1 MRGPSIRRRLLV
13 SITGIVLLM
22 GAIMILMNGTLLEEY
37 YIFMEKRMLTSQA
50 AKVAS
55 IVDSSAD
62 DSGLSDLLEGTE
74 RKYSLAV
81 SIIGADGIPRYFTRT
96 GVMDQPFGGRIPD
109 DKPSPA
115 QRIPNF
121 SVQDSTKLPDGSI
134 LELQNDIRLGVRYM
148 TVKKQLSDGSWL
160 DVRVMLSSI
169 ERGASVAN
177 TFTLYAVALGLI
189 ITVIWAVGFSRKF
202 TEPLVEMS
210 GIAHDI
216 SALDFSRKCETRQQ
230 DEMGQ
235 LGSSINEL
243 SEKLSAALEDLK
255 LKNRMLEGELERE
268 RQLDSLRKEF
278 VANVSH
284 ELRTP
289 ISVIQGYAEAL
300 KMNIAGDEGKKE
312 YYSGVIVD
320 EAERMNKLVS
330 DLLEL
335 SQYQSGGAKLD
346 MKRFSLT
353 ELVNRIA
360 DRCVRP
366 ELRPNL
372 KLYLPE
378 KAESFADER
387 RTEQVLINFLN
398 NASEHLSEGGR
409 IDVMVY
415 GEEGE
420 PWVLEVV
427 NDGEPIPEEAIGHI
441 WDSFYRA
448 DKARS
453 RNQGRYGLGLS
464 IVRAIQEMHGM
475 GYGAENLDGKV
486 RFWAEVAKAENAKAG
501 STGAEAVDGGTEAK
515 PGESTPMGA

>member
-1 MRGPSIRRRLLV
+1 
-13 SITGIVLLM
+13 
-22 GAIMILMNGTLLEEY
+22 
-37 YIFMEKRMLTSQA
+37 
-50 AKVAS
+50 
-55 IVDSSAD
+55 
-62 DSGLSDLLEGTE
+62 
-74 RKYSLAV
+74 
-81 SIIGADGIPRYFTRT
+81 
-96 GVMDQPFGGRIPD
+96 
-109 DKPSPA
+109 
-115 QRIPNF
+115 
-121 SVQDSTKLPDGSI
+121 
-134 LELQNDIRLGVRYM
+134 
-148 TVKKQLSDGSWL
+148 
-160 DVRVMLSSI
+160 
-169 ERGASVAN
+169 
-177 TFTLYAVALGLI
+177 
-189 ITVIWAVGFSRKF
+189 
-202 TEPLVEMS
+202 MS
-210 GIAHDI
+210 GIARDI

-235 LGSSINEL
+235 LGTSINEL

-268 RQLDSLRKEF
+268 RQLDRLRKEF

-320 EAERMNKLVS
+320 EADRMNKLVS

-346 MKRFSLT
+346 VRRFSLT

-360 DRCVRP
+360 DRCVKP

-378 KAESFADER
+378 EAEALADER

-427 NDGEPIPEEAIGHI
+427 NDGEPIPEEAIEHI

-475 GYGAENLDGKV
+475 GYGAENLDGRV
-486 RFWAEVAKAENAKAG
+486 RFWAEVAKAEDAKAEGAG
-501 STGAEAVDGGTEAK
+501 SEAVDGVAEAK
-515 PGESTPMGA
+515 PGVSMDSGA

>member
-1 MRGPSIRRRLLV
+1 MGPSIRRRLLT

-22 GAIMILMNGTLLEEY
+22 GAIMILMNGTLLEKY

-50 AKVAS
+50 AKIGAIIES
-55 IVDSSAD
+55 TAD
-62 DSGLSDLLEGTE
+62 DASLSELLEGTE
-74 RKYSLAV
+74 RKNNLSV
-81 SIIGADGIPRYFTRT
+81 SIIGADGTPRYFTRT
-96 GVMDQPFGGRIPD
+96 GVMDQPFGGRMQD
-109 DKPSPA
+109 DRIAPA
-115 QRIPNF
+115 QKAPNF
-121 SVQDSTKLPDGSI
+121 SILGSTKLEDGSI
-134 LELQNDIRLGVRYM
+134 LELQADIRLGVRYM

-177 TFTLYAVALGLI
+177 TFTLYAVALGLL

-202 TEPLVEMS
+202 TKPLVEMS
-210 GIAHDI
+210 GIAKDI
-216 SALDFSRKCETRQQ
+216 SGLDFSRKCETRQQ

-235 LGSSINEL
+235 LGTSINEL
-243 SEKLSAALEDLK
+243 SEKLSAALGDLK

-268 RQLDSLRKEF
+268 RKLDRLRKEF

-312 YYSGVIVD
+312 YYSEVIVD

-335 SQYQSGGAKLD
+335 SQYQSGAAKLD
-346 MKRFSLT
+346 MKRFSLA

-360 DRCVRP
+360 ERCVKP
-366 ELRPNL
+366 ELRL
-372 KLYLPE
+372 KLKLDVPQE
-378 KAESFADER
+378 AEAYADER
-387 RTEQVLINFLN
+387 RTDQVLINFLN
-398 NASEHLSEGGR
+398 NASEHLSEGGY
-409 IDVMVY
+409 IDIRVLEDET
-415 GEEGE
+415 GGA
-420 PWVLEVV
+420 WVLEVT
-427 NDGEPIPEEAIGHI
+427 NDGEPVPEDAMNHI

-464 IVRAIQEMHGM
+464 IVRAIQDMHGM
-475 GYGAENLDGKV
+475 RFGAENLEGRV
-486 RFWAEVAKAENAKAG
+486 RFWAEIARAEPEPQAG
-501 STGAEAVDGGTEAK
+501 DGTDAQ
-515 PGESTPMGA
+515 

>member
-1 MRGPSIRRRLLV
+1 MGPSIRRRLLL

-22 GAIMILMNGTLLEEY
+22 GAIMILMNGTLLEKY

-50 AKVAS
+50 VKIAS
-55 IVDSSAD
+55 IVEASAD
-62 DSGLSDLLEGTE
+62 DSGLSNLLEGTE
-74 RKYSLAV
+74 RKNNLSVSL
-81 SIIGADGIPRYFTRT
+81 IGADGTPRYFTRT
-96 GVMDQPFGGRIPD
+96 GVMDQPFGGRLPD
-109 DKPSPA
+109 DKPAPA
-115 QRIPNF
+115 QRTPNF
-121 SVQDSTKLPDGSI
+121 SIQGSTKLADGSI
-134 LELQNDIRLGVRYM
+134 LELQTDIRLGVRYM

-177 TFTLYAVALGLI
+177 AFTLYAVALGLM
-189 ITVIWAVGFSRKF
+189 ITVIWAIGFSEKF
-202 TEPLVEMS
+202 TKPLIEMS
-210 GIAHDI
+210 GIARDI

-235 LGSSINEL
+235 LATSINEL

-268 RQLDSLRKEF
+268 RQLDRLRKEF

-312 YYSGVIVD
+312 YYSDVIVD
-320 EAERMNKLVS
+320 ESERMNKLVS

-346 MKRFSLT
+346 RKRFSLT

-360 DRCVRP
+360 ERCMKP
-366 ELRPNL
+366 ELRAQL

-378 KAESFADER
+378 EAEAFADER

-398 NASEHLSEGGR
+398 NASEHLFEGGR

-427 NDGEPIPEEAIGHI
+427 NDGDPIPEEAIEHI
-441 WDSFYRA
+441 WDSFFRA

-464 IVRAIQEMHGM
+464 IVRAIQEMHAM
-475 GYGAENLDGKV
+475 GYGAENLDGRV
-486 RFWAEVAKAENAKAG
+486 RFWAEIARAEGSDASLAG
-501 STGAEAVDGGTEAK
+501 AVSSGGDDEAMIGYITDEDI
-515 PGESTPMGA
+515 